1 MMKGANVAVPA
12 AAVRVE
18 LGWQSGAGVPDADAS
33 ALLLAG
39 AKVRSDDDFV
49 FYNQSVHPSGAVRH
63 EGKRHGQI
71 VVDTLSVDLVR
82 VEPQIE
88 TIVLAASADGGTF
101 AQFHGLYIRVL
112 DAATGAEV
120 ARFDSTGATTET
132 ALVLGELYRRQGAW
146 KFRAV
151 GQGYDSGLAGLAT
164 DFGISVDDAPA
175 TPSQLITPPSQPH
188 QHTSPASQFAPAP
201 QSPHSYPPP
210 PTQSSAPHPNQQAYT
225 PPAAAA
231 IPGRQQSY
239 PPPAQPSAPSEQIQP
254 QPYAPPPTQPVAPA
268 AHSAPQPSAQP
279 FATSDSNQQP
289 FAPPTQPFA
298 PSEQIQQQPYAPPPT
313 QPYAPATHTNQ
324 QASVPFTQPTPPAE
338 PNQQQ
343 SAAPTQRFASA
354 EPHQQRFYAPPP
366 TPPGGQSGY
375 PQPYGPVGQPNQPQ
389 SNLAG
394 QPHQPQPSSPTPPQQ
409 GQNAAPPA
417 QPPVNPAKVSL
428 TKEAPSVS
436 LTKHGATGGVM
447 RVNLNWTSMAASGRL
462 FGKLRGKNIDLDLCC
477 FFELVNG
484 AIGSVRALD
493 RRFGA
498 LYEPPFVHLDRDDRT
513 GAGVTGENLSINLDY
528 TQSFRRIL
536 VFASIYDGASDFRG
550 VHATVT
556 LHPVNSAPIEMTLDG
571 CTDNSRDAVLAV
583 LENVDGE
590 LVVRREGTFV
600 RPPAGRPGGGVIEIA
615 RLYHWD
621 FGFQA
626 GRGK

>member
-18 LGWQSGAGVPDADAS
+18 LGWRSGAGVPDADAS

-49 FYNQSVHPSGAVRH
+49 FYNQAVHPSGAVRH
-63 EGKRHGQI
+63 EGKQQGDI
-71 VVDTLSVDLVR
+71 VVDTLSVNLVQ

-101 AQFHGLYIRVL
+101 GQFHGLYIRVL

-132 ALVLGELYRRQGAW
+132 AFVLGELYRRQGAW

-164 DFGISVDDAPA
+164 DFGITVDDAP
-175 TPSQLITPPSQPH
+175 TPPSARPQPAPPH
-188 QHTSPASQFAPAP
+188 FAPAP
-201 QSPHSYPPP
+201 PPYPP
-210 PTQSSAPHPNQQAYT
+210 A
-225 PPAAAA
+225 
-231 IPGRQQSY
+231 G
-239 PPPAQPSAPSEQIQP
+239 QPS
-254 QPYAPPPTQPVAPA
+254 
-268 AHSAPQPSAQP
+268 
-279 FATSDSNQQP
+279 
-289 FAPPTQPFA
+289 APPTQPFA
-298 PSEQIQQQPYAPPPT
+298 P
-313 QPYAPATHTNQ
+313 
-324 QASVPFTQPTPPAE
+324 AE
-338 PNQQQ
+338 PNQ
-343 SAAPTQRFASA
+343 
-354 EPHQQRFYAPPP
+354 
-366 TPPGGQSGY
+366 
-375 PQPYGPVGQPNQPQ
+375 
-389 SNLAG
+389 
-394 QPHQPQPSSPTPPQQ
+394 PQPSAPQQYPAGQQHFAPQ
-409 GQNAAPPA
+409 GQNSAPPTA
-417 QPPVNPAKVSL
+417 PPVNLGKVSL

-498 LYEPPFVHLDRDDRT
+498 LYEPPFIHLDQDDRT
-513 GAGVTGENLSINLDY
+513 GASITGENLSINLDY
-528 TQSFRRIL
+528 TRFFRRIL

-556 LHPVNSAPIEMTLDG
+556 LHPANSAPIEMTLDG

-583 LENVDGE
+583 LENVNGE

-600 RPPAGRPGGGVIEIA
+600 RPPAGQPGGGVVEIA